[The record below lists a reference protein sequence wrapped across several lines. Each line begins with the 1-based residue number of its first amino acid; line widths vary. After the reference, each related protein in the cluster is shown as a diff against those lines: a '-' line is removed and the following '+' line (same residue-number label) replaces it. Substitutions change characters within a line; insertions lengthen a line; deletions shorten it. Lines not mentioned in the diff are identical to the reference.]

1 MGNQSKQ
8 NYQRPQNEYGK
19 NIPDEKFTKLLE
31 VNNPKTS
38 AGKVF
43 KSSSGYLNKKQET
56 QEEMPVKFT

>member
-1 MGNQSKQ
+1 
-8 NYQRPQNEYGK
+8 
-19 NIPDEKFTKLLE
+19 LLE